1 VLPSFSAC
9 ANEPAPERALSTWSF
24 GGQSDLQATAFGT
37 FTILWVTLTQ
47 AIAFALGGYLAGH
60 PPDDARGAV
69 SAGEVP
75 F

>member
-1 VLPSFSAC
+1 MSVVLMLLGTGL
-9 ANEPAPERALSTWSF
+9 ELSTWSS

-37 FTILWVTLTQ
+37 STILWVTLTQ
-47 AIAFALGGYLAGH
+47 VIAFALGGYLAGH
-60 PPDDARGAV
+60 HPDDARGAV